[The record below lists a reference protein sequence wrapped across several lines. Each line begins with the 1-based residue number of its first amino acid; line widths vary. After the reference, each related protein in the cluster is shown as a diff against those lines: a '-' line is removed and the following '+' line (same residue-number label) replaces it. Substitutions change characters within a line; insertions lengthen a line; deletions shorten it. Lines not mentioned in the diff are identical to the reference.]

1 MPNGRRS
8 GGDDERVTRIDMLL
22 EELRLNTEDLR
33 ELARQAKV
41 RARETRA
48 SNRAKLKIIR
58 EAHDKRRGR

>member
-1 MPNGRRS
+1 MADRKRGNA
-8 GGDDERVTRIDMLL
+8 DDERVGRMDMLL

-33 ELARQAKV
+33 ELAKQATV
-41 RARETRA
+41 RARETRT

>member
-1 MPNGRRS
+1 MPNSKRGDV
-8 GGDDERVTRIDMLL
+8 DDERVSRIDMLL

-48 SNRAKLKIIR
+48 ASRAKLNVIR
-58 EAHDKRRGR
+58 EAHEKSRRR